1 MAVIQCYVASSSIFN
16 TVAIWTLKIFFL
28 ELVSL
33 SDKYLII
40 FLLSIQSHFCGNH
53 HPWQTMPIQMAIWEL
68 MVTRMLLRHI
78 HGNVYAPWM
87 VSILL
92 EWLLTINWWVVLV
105 KFSALN
111 FLATLLYFPVSWGV
125 TYQISYREGF
135 IHCSCNSAIK
145 YIRSWYR
152 FALSFKILA
161 IKFLI
166 VTFSFT
172 IQWTQCG

>member
-1 MAVIQCYVASSSIFN
+1 MRKYAHGFIKLIKIGHGESQLTGMAVIQCYVASSSIFN

-78 HGNVYAPWM
+78 HGNVYAP
-87 VSILL
+87 
-92 EWLLTINWWVVLV
+92 
-105 KFSALN
+105 
-111 FLATLLYFPVSWGV
+111 
-125 TYQISYREGF
+125 
-135 IHCSCNSAIK
+135 
-145 YIRSWYR
+145 
-152 FALSFKILA
+152 
-161 IKFLI
+161 
-166 VTFSFT
+166 
-172 IQWTQCG
+172 